1 MKNIRVASKKEII
14 IDKDLF
20 SMLAYD
26 MYLYAELSIMNATS
40 RERALATLQRYTNVE
55 NYIKSECQKNRLSYK
70 HYVTEQGQ
78 AFCDLID
85 KKFPKKFNDNEQED
99 DEIITDGQ
107 VPF

>member
-1 MKNIRVASKKEII
+1 MKNLRVASKKEII

-26 MYLYAELSIMNATS
+26 MYLYAELSIMSATS
-40 RERALATLQRYTNVE
+40 KESALAILQRYTNVE
-55 NYIKSECQKNRLSYK
+55 NYIKSECRKNRLSYG
-70 HYVTEQGQ
+70 HYTTEQERI
-78 AFCDLID
+78 FTDLID
-85 KKFPKKFNDNEQED
+85 ERFPEPDDISLE

>member
-1 MKNIRVASKKEII
+1 MKNFRVASEKEII

-40 RERALATLQRYTNVE
+40 REGALATLQRYTNIE
-55 NYIKSECQKNRLSYK
+55 NYIKGECKKNRISYGR
-70 HYVTEQGQ
+70 YTTGQGQ
-78 AFCDLID
+78 AFNDLID
-85 KKFPKKFNDNEQED
+85 EKFPKKFNDNEQED